1 MKTIL
6 EVLGESSVRAIIIA
20 SATACVLWGM
30 KVKSPRIC
38 HRAWT
43 GALMAMLCLPLF
55 SIWAPRVA
63 IRILPASSIPAA
75 RKPLSLAA
83 ERLQT
88 VTSNLA
94 GTGSAAL
101 GILPLPKR
109 STQPLT
115 TNRPVRQMNVYQI
128 AGILYLTGFCALAF
142 RLLAGTLLSRR
153 LVPGASRDGRVLYS
167 PQCTVPMTVGLFRV
181 QVILPMESKD
191 WDPDKLDAVLTH
203 EKEHMRRRDPLAEWI
218 ALLNR
223 SLYWFN
229 PLAWWLCRKMSALAE
244 QACDEA
250 VLVRGHDS
258 NLYAGHLLEFARSV
272 KQRGSLVTV
281 WGSSLHGS
289 TLGHRI
295 RRILNS
301 GVSPAISPARLVLV
315 TSFLVVAAVVPLF
328 FELSP
333 VHAAPPTASVVGSS
347 SGFEVPAPKMRPT
360 QSTHG
365 QVKIERPVSQDDRV
379 PSPKDSL
386 APENAADG
394 DRKLATAYNS
404 NMPISPASAQQ
415 PSSSEVYVVGPDVKA
430 PEILSQPLP
439 AYTAEARAAG
449 VEGIVLIQAI
459 IRKDGTVD
467 SFKILRG
474 LGYGLDESA
483 INTITTRWRF
493 RPGTLNGE
501 PVDVWAN
508 IEVSFR
514 LFHDGDVAY
523 GLRVQIVDT
532 NWDQNA
538 SENKAGFGHGNL
550 FDAASIFGFD
560 YDCSCSQ
567 SFVPGNYPARWIEP
581 RSRLVIVLG
590 LDTSTGLPK
599 VCELKVTMQDYIY
612 SIRDGQVIT
621 LEPQKK

>member
-1 MKTIL
+1 
-6 EVLGESSVRAIIIA
+6 
-20 SATACVLWGM
+20 
-30 KVKSPRIC
+30 
-38 HRAWT
+38 
-43 GALMAMLCLPLF
+43 
-55 SIWAPRVA
+55 
-63 IRILPASSIPAA
+63 
-75 RKPLSLAA
+75 
-83 ERLQT
+83 
-88 VTSNLA
+88 
-94 GTGSAAL
+94 
-101 GILPLPKR
+101 
-109 STQPLT
+109 
-115 TNRPVRQMNVYQI
+115 
-128 AGILYLTGFCALAF
+128 
-142 RLLAGTLLSRR
+142 
-153 LVPGASRDGRVLYS
+153 
-167 PQCTVPMTVGLFRV
+167 
-181 QVILPMESKD
+181 MESKD

-203 EKEHMRRRDPLAEWI
+203 EKEHMRRWDPLAEWI

-289 TLGHRI
+289 ALGRRI

-315 TSFLVVAAVVPLF
+315 TSFLVVAVVVPLF

-347 SGFEVPAPKMRPT
+347 SGFKVPAPKMGPT

-394 DRKLATAYNS
+394 DNS
-404 NMPISPASAQQ
+404 KMPISLASAQQ
-415 PSSSEVYVVGPDVKA
+415 PSSSKVYVVGPDVKA
-430 PEILSQPLP
+430 PEVISQALP

-449 VEGIVLIQAI
+449 VEGIVFIQAI
-459 IRKDGTVD
+459 VRKDGAVD
-467 SFKILRG
+467 SCNILRG

-501 PVDVWAN
+501 PVDVQTN
-508 IEVSFR
+508 IVVSFR
-514 LFHDGDVAY
+514 FFHDGDVAY

-538 SENKAGFGHGNL
+538 SENKSGSGHGKI
-550 FDAASIFGFD
+550 FDAPSIFGFD

-567 SFVPGNYPARWIEP
+567 SFMPGNYPARWIEP

-590 LDTSTGLPK
+590 LDTSTGLQK
-599 VCELKVTMQDYIY
+599 VCELKVTMQDFM
-612 SIRDGQVIT
+612 
-621 LEPQKK
+621 